1 MRSIEISNKTHL
13 IRHWFRWY
21 RVQRGGTD
29 WQPLKIEKRSIKFS
43 VDKAA
48 RSLSKGQSSKPPVD
62 LSED

>member
-13 IRHWFRWY
+13 IRHWGRWY

-29 WQPLKIEKRSIKFS
+29 WQPLKIEKRSSKFS

-48 RSLSKGQSSKPPVD
+48 RSLSKGKPAKPPVD
-62 LSED
+62 LTE